1 LSETTAHLATTGL
14 HCRSCSMLVDMTV
27 GELEGVSQVTTDHAT
42 GETVVTFDSDAIAV
56 ESIIG
61 AIQSV
66 GYDAEVV
73 S

>member
-1 LSETTAHLATTGL
+1 MSATTARLATTGL

-27 GELEGVSQVTTDHAT
+27 DELDGVSQVTTDHAT
-42 GETVVTFDSDAIAV
+42 GQTIVTFDSDAISV
-56 ESIIG
+56 ESIIE

-66 GYDAEVV
+66 GYDAELV

>member
-1 LSETTAHLATTGL
+1 VSATTTRLNTTGL

-27 GELEGVSQVTTDHAT
+27 GELDGVSEVSTDHAT
-42 GETVVTFDSDAIAV
+42 GETIVTFDSDLITP

-66 GYDAEVV
+66 GYDAEVAG
-73 S
+73 

>member
-1 LSETTAHLATTGL
+1 LSATTARLATTGL

-27 GELEGVSQVTTDHAT
+27 DELDGVSQVTTDHAT
-42 GETVVTFDSDAIAV
+42 GQTIVTFDSDAISV
-56 ESIIG
+56 ESIIE

-66 GYDAEVV
+66 GYDAELV